1 MTSSISVSDTTTNT
15 AHSSAPAPSAST
27 SSASD
32 TAKFSGTDFSS
43 PALSAA
49 DEAPTI
55 TLAENQAHSVTAAPP
70 SLADR
75 ALENIQFH
83 NTTDSFRNVE
93 ADFDQYDAATYE
105 RNFQGNVQNVKEA
118 IHTYAHSPRGNEVLG
133 AIINSDSPL
142 GIIYDPQGAA
152 GANNVI
158 EWDGNDKNH
167 PRLGKMDAETIFA
180 HEIGHTIFGG
190 ERQDYPGQ
198 LRAGFPTN
206 NVEHHE
212 NTYRRW
218 ANQPDRTLYI
228 NTDTTPDSCYNQHG
242 QSKACP

>member
-1 MTSSISVSDTTTNT
+1 MTSSIS
-15 AHSSAPAPSAST
+15 
-27 SSASD
+27 ASD
-32 TAKFSGTDFSS
+32 
-43 PALSAA
+43 
-49 DEAPTI
+49 
-55 TLAENQAHSVTAAPP
+55 
-70 SLADR
+70 
-75 ALENIQFH
+75 
-83 NTTDSFRNVE
+83 TTDSFRNVE
-93 ADFDQYDAATYE
+93 AGFDQYDAATYE

-118 IHTYAHSPRGNEVLG
+118 IHTYAHSPR
-133 AIINSDSPL
+133 
-142 GIIYDPQGAA
+142 
-152 GANNVI
+152 
-158 EWDGNDKNH
+158 GNDKNH

-206 NVEHHE
+206 NVEYHE